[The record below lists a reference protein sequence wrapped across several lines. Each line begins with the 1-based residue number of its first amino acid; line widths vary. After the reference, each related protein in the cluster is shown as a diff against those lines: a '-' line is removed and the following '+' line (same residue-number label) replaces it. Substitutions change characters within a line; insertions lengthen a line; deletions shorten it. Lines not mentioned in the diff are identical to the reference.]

1 MITIVSATME
11 HACAIDLRDGDA
23 REIAALGFTKE
34 EGLSISLARAL
45 WADAYLI
52 DGDVAALLGFSQ
64 SSLLGGVGQPWLI
77 TGQPIDRHRK
87 TFMSIARDRIIE
99 MRARHGV
106 LANWVHA
113 EYREALAMMR
123 WLGFSIGR
131 PQPYGRLGQPF
142 CLVTMG
148 DTQ

>member
-1 MITIVSATME
+1 M
-11 HACAIDLRDGDA
+11 
-23 REIAALGFTKE
+23 REIAALGFTQE

-52 DGDVAALLGFSQ
+52 DGEVAALLGFSQ
-64 SSLLGGVGQPWLI
+64 SSILGGVGQPWLI
-77 TGQPIDRHRK
+77 TGLPIDRHRK
-87 TFMSIARDRIIE
+87 SFMKIAGARIVE

-123 WLGFSIGR
+123 WLGFSVGA
-131 PQPYGRLGQPF
+131 PQPYGRLGRLF

-148 DTQ
+148 DAK